1 MEKQP
6 GNESN
11 TELNRTEREK
21 KKKPCRCSLPHIVSI
36 FIHMKPLE
44 C

>member
-1 MEKQP
+1 MKKQP

-21 KKKPCRCSLPHIVSI
+21 HGLGYKSMCPASLWTVS
-36 FIHMKPLE
+36 L
-44 C
+44 